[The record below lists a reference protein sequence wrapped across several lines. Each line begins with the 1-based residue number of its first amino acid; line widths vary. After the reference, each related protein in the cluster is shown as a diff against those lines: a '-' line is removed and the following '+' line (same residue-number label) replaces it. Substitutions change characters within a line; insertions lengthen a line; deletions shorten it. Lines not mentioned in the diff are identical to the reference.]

1 MKVAIIGPGA
11 LGSLLAS
18 SLTIKQKKIP
28 DLDLWLL
35 DYKPERAQ
43 HLNEHGLILEEN
55 NQERHCKVKTT
66 ANPKDIG
73 PADIII
79 LCVKSQSVAAALEQ
93 AEKLFQTDTLLVTMQ
108 NGIGHLELL
117 DMYATPVAV

>member
-73 PADIII
+73 PADIIQKNFSRPI
-79 LCVKSQSVAAALEQ
+79 RSWSPCKMAL
-93 AEKLFQTDTLLVTMQ
+93 DTLSF
-108 NGIGHLELL
+108 
-117 DMYATPVAV
+117 